1 MENSPG
7 KSLHS
12 QAFTLIEIVI
22 ALSVIAFCIV
32 PLIGALGVAYQQ
44 ARESQEKTEVAL
56 VFQSMEAILQGSVN
70 RGTMQGSLMNQSTN
84 SFVAF
89 RTSLPRTN
97 YFAEGGRHL
106 GTNVSTPGV
115 TNFFRCITTTN
126 ALATNSDSYG
136 VRVVVEYPAPS
147 FNKKAT
153 NQFSLFRYGTR
164 W

>member
-70 RGTMQGSLMNQSTN
+70 RGTN
-84 SFVAF
+84 SFAVL

-106 GTNVSTPGV
+106 GTNASTPGV

-136 VRVVVEYPAPS
+136 VRVVVEYPAPG

-153 NQFSLFRYGTR
+153 NQLSLFRYGTR

>member
-70 RGTMQGSLMNQSTN
+70 RGTN
-84 SFVAF
+84 SFAAL
-89 RTSLPRTN
+89 RASLPRTN

-126 ALATNSDSYG
+126 ALSTNSDSYG
-136 VRVVVEYPAPS
+136 VRVVVEYPAPG

>member
-1 MENSPG
+1 MEKPPGNSP
-7 KSLHS
+7 HP

-70 RGTMQGSLMNQSTN
+70 RGTQGSSVNQSTN

-106 GTNVSTPGV
+106 GTNVSTPGA
-115 TNFFRCITTTN
+115 TNFFRSITTTN

-136 VRVVVEYPAPS
+136 VRVVVEYPAPA
-147 FNKKAT
+147 FNKRAT

>member
-70 RGTMQGSLMNQSTN
+70 RGTN
-84 SFVAF
+84 SFAAL
-89 RTSLPRTN
+89 RASLPRTN

-106 GTNVSTPGV
+106 GTNASTPGV

-153 NQFSLFRYGTR
+153 NQLSLFRYGTR

>member
-56 VFQSMEAILQGSVN
+56 VFQSMEAVLQGSVN
-70 RGTMQGSLMNQSTN
+70 RGTNSL
-84 SFVAF
+84 AGL
-89 RTSLPRTN
+89 RTRLPQTN

-106 GTNVSTPGV
+106 GTNASTPGV

-126 ALATNSDSYG
+126 ALSTNSDSYG
-136 VRVVVEYPAPS
+136 VRVVVEYPAPG

>member
-32 PLIGALGVAYQQ
+32 PLIGSLGVAYQQ

-70 RGTMQGSLMNQSTN
+70 RGTN
-84 SFVAF
+84 SFAAL
-89 RTSLPRTN
+89 RTRLPQTN

-106 GTNVSTPGV
+106 GTNVSTPGA
-115 TNFFRCITTTN
+115 TNFFRSITTTN

>member
-1 MENSPG
+1 MENPPG
-7 KSLHS
+7 KIPHS

-44 ARESQEKTEVAL
+44 ARESQERTEVAL
-56 VFQSMEAILQGSVN
+56 VFQSMEAVLQGSVS
-70 RGTMQGSLMNQSTN
+70 RGTN
-84 SFVAF
+84 SFAALC
-89 RTSLPRTN
+89 TSLPRTN

-106 GTNVSTPGV
+106 GTNASTPGV

-126 ALATNSDSYG
+126 ALSTNAYTYG
-136 VRVVVEYPAPS
+136 VGVVIEYPYPA

-153 NQFSLFRYGTR
+153 NQYSLFRYGTS

>member
-70 RGTMQGSLMNQSTN
+70 RGTN
-84 SFVAF
+84 SFVAL

-106 GTNVSTPGV
+106 GTNASTPGV

-126 ALATNSDSYG
+126 ALPTNSDSYG
-136 VRVVVEYPAPS
+136 VRVVVEYPAPG

>member
-1 MENSPG
+1 MRNPRAKVQNSET
-7 KSLHS
+7 
-12 QAFTLIEIVI
+12 AFTLIEIVI

-70 RGTMQGSLMNQSTN
+70 RGTN
-84 SFVAF
+84 SFASL

-106 GTNVSTPGV
+106 GTNASTPGT

-136 VRVVVEYPAPS
+136 VRVVVEYPAPG